1 MLCEDPDETVQYAAA
16 SALIDAGAL
25 QDASEVVERLA
36 ISGGDAARH
45 RALLVGQLVAV
56 DTEQHVEAARAIMSS
71 EGDLLHDVLDGFQ
84 VGHRHKERS
93 LPTALADAVVAR
105 VNRDESEVRS
115 DAPLLADLAELAPG
129 RILTEAWPDVWH
141 RWMPQS
147 RCVLAE
153 ILPAAVQ
160 RVPRLQ
166 QEGIELLTRLIQ
178 DGSFAVRRSAARSL
192 SRVREA
198 TLFEWCDEACRSGS
212 IHLRR
217 LAIEAAA
224 WLPSDSEV
232 SVDNAV
238 VRMGRADA
246 ERTVRDAA
254 ERAGRDMR
262 RRSWARSLL
271 APRRGSVLVAPTRQ
285 RR

>member
-105 VNRDESEVRS
+105 GGGVR
-115 DAPLLADLAELAPG
+115 
-129 RILTEAWPDVWH
+129 
-141 RWMPQS
+141 
-147 RCVLAE
+147 
-153 ILPAAVQ
+153 
-160 RVPRLQ
+160 
-166 QEGIELLTRLIQ
+166 
-178 DGSFAVRRSAARSL
+178 
-192 SRVREA
+192 
-198 TLFEWCDEACRSGS
+198 
-212 IHLRR
+212 
-217 LAIEAAA
+217 
-224 WLPSDSEV
+224 
-232 SVDNAV
+232 
-238 VRMGRADA
+238 
-246 ERTVRDAA
+246 
-254 ERAGRDMR
+254 
-262 RRSWARSLL
+262 
-271 APRRGSVLVAPTRQ
+271 PTA
-285 RR
+285 